1 MEAPRHL
8 RCLGYPVLLSPS
20 GEPIRFRTKKHLALL
35 VYLAVEYHQTHRR
48 DHLAEFLWPG
58 VPLPEARHSLATG
71 LSVLRPRV
79 GPGVVQANRDH
90 VAFAPHRVLLDLDRL
105 FNNDNSNDLAS
116 CDFEIAGFLE
126 GFEIPDCRDF
136 SLWKDRVQARVI
148 PRLTATFRQCVDR
161 CRRHGDTRRIE
172 QLANRMLGLDELCE
186 DAVRAKME
194 VFALTGDRFA
204 ALRLYEEWRL
214 KIDEELSAKPSEE
227 MAAIA
232 IQLRKR
238 GWERAPI
245 ADLPNP
251 SFDQRRS
258 KAFVGRSTEYK
269 ALYEAWESLRQRQRA
284 HVMVLGDSGVGKTT
298 LVDRFTAAA
307 GFEGAAVS
315 RVQCYDL
322 DR

>member
-1 MEAPRHL
+1 
-8 RCLGYPVLLSPS
+8 
-20 GEPIRFRTKKHLALL
+20 
-35 VYLAVEYHQTHRR
+35 
-48 DHLAEFLWPG
+48 
-58 VPLPEARHSLATG
+58 
-71 LSVLRPRV
+71 
-79 GPGVVQANRDH
+79 
-90 VAFAPHRVLLDLDRL
+90 
-105 FNNDNSNDLAS
+105 
-116 CDFEIAGFLE
+116 
-126 GFEIPDCRDF
+126 
-136 SLWKDRVQARVI
+136 
-148 PRLTATFRQCVDR
+148 VDR

-227 MAAIA
+227 LAATA

-251 SFDQRRS
+251 SFDQRRC

-322 DR
+322 EREIPYSTVSGLVLALLDRPEALGTPPESLAELSRIVPQIRQKFSGLPEKAVRTDRAGRTGNLSDYGLPCSHPPWRCFGVVAADRM